1 MPRDLSKLMTPRSV
15 AVVGASPRAG
25 SVGGEILR
33 NLKRCGF
40 SGELVAVN
48 PRYEEIDGLR
58 CVSSID
64 DLPETMDLV
73 VVAVNRH
80 AVLEVTE
87 ACGQHGMRDLVII
100 SAGFK
105 EVGDEGA
112 RLEEQLRELIGKHD
126 LNVVGPNCMGLINS
140 SSDVLLNAS
149 FSRWFPESGDVA
161 FISQSG
167 SLGETVLELFAE
179 SGLGVSL
186 FANLGNRAGVTEN
199 DFLAYAAGDPQT
211 SVVFLYLESFAE
223 PLGFRRLVEEL
234 AERKPVVVLK
244 AGRTEAGAAAVA
256 SHTGSLASP
265 DAVVEAFLRQ
275 AGAVRVSSIDEAL
288 TAIRVLERGVVSR
301 GGRTAILTNA
311 GGAGIIAADACI
323 RQGMTVPPLP
333 ADVQERLGEL
343 LPDEASV
350 GNPVD
355 MIATANSEAYERALD
370 LTLPAVDAAIV
381 IFRPP
386 LVLDEPPSAVAEA
399 IVRAAER
406 HPHRPVVVCTLSRGE
421 AVHSVMRRLTEARIA
436 TFVMPESAVDALR
449 VLCDLGTLQAR
460 QAVTA
465 EANGGGTPA
474 AGNEALQ
481 AATGDGRSGLTFDEG
496 ATVLAAYELGVCP
509 FTYASSEQEASAFAE
524 EHGFPLVAKLDAPG
538 LAHRFEH
545 GAVITGISTLEQLHD
560 ALGQLRG
567 IATGELEGARILLQP
582 QLAGRE
588 LILGM
593 ERDPTFGPVLM
604 FGIGGTL
611 VEALQDVAFAVA
623 PLTEEDALR
632 MIRSIRSFPMLEAF
646 RGQPAVDLNA
656 LASALVRLG
665 RLALDHPEIEEIDLN
680 PTIATDTSATVVDIL
695 IRLAQ
700 QPGSRL

>member
-15 AVVGASPRAG
+15 AVVGASPRSG

-40 SGELVAVN
+40 SGDLIAVN
-48 PRYEEIDGLR
+48 PKHEEIDGLR
-58 CVSSID
+58 CVPSID
-64 DLPETMDLV
+64 ALPETMDLV
-73 VVAVNRH
+73 VVAVNRQ

-87 ACGQHGMRDLVII
+87 ACGQRGMRNLVII

-112 RLEEQLRELIGKHD
+112 RLEAQLRELIVKHQ

-199 DFLAYAAGDPQT
+199 DFLAYAADDPQT

-223 PLGFRRLVEEL
+223 PPGFRRLVEDL
-234 AERKPVVVLK
+234 AGRKPVVVLK

-301 GGRTAILTNA
+301 GGRIAILTNA

-333 ADVQERLGEL
+333 AEVQKGLGEL
-343 LPDEASV
+343 LPEEASV

-355 MIATANSEAYERALD
+355 MIATANSEAYERALA
-370 LTLPAVDAAIV
+370 LILPVIDAAIV

-406 HPHRPVVVCTLSRGE
+406 HPGRPVVVCTLSRGE
-421 AVHSVMRRLTEARIA
+421 AVHSVMKRLTEARIA

-449 VLCDLGTLQAR
+449 VLCDLGALQTR
-460 QAVTA
+460 RVVTA
-465 EANGGGTPA
+465 KAGGRMPA
-474 AGNEALQ
+474 AADEALR
-481 AATGDGRSGLTFDEG
+481 AATEDGRRGLTFEEG
-496 ATVLAAYELGVCP
+496 AAVLTAYELSVCP
-509 FTYASSEQEASAFAE
+509 FSYASSEQEAGAFAE

-545 GAVITGISTLEQLHD
+545 GAVITGISTREQLGD

-646 RGQPAVDLNA
+646 RGQPAVDLDA
-656 LASALVRLG
+656 LASALVQLG
-665 RLALDHPEIEEIDLN
+665 RLALEHPEIEEIDLN
-680 PTIATDTSATVVDIL
+680 PTIATATSATAVDIL
-695 IRLAQ
+695 IRLA
-700 QPGSRL
+700 LA